1 MKLGAEDKKK
11 VYALAVLGVVAVIAF
26 YTQVIDT
33 GSSSTPSTPR
43 PAATAAAPDSPAPT
57 AMPTAAPTPSPA
69 DPAPRASKK
78 LITVSRGE
86 DFRPAL
92 HSKRPEDRIDPL
104 TVDPTLRTDLLA
116 KVQDVKPEGGSRN
129 LFQFGAAA
137 PKEVLKGP
145 EQKIPVIA
153 KVYDYP
159 RPKPPDPPKAAEPPP
174 PPEPPIDLKYYG
186 VATKTINGKKTALFL
201 DGENTLLAPEGSIVK
216 KKYKVVRIG
225 PSSVVM
231 ENTENKKQQTL
242 QISEDAGA
250 SLSN

>member
-11 VYALAVLGVVAVIAF
+11 VYALVVLGVVAVIAF
-26 YTQVIDT
+26 YTQVIDN
-33 GSSSTPSTPR
+33 GSSPTPSTPK
-43 PAATAAAPDSPAPT
+43 PAPT
-57 AMPTAAPTPSPA
+57 ADVSSTSATMPTSTPTPSPA

-78 LITVSRGE
+78 LVTGGRGE

-116 KVQDVKPEGGSRN
+116 KVQDIKPEGGLRN
-129 LFQFGAAA
+129 LFQFGSAA
-137 PKEVLKGP
+137 PKEQPKGP
-145 EQKIPVIA
+145 EPIIKPVA
-153 KVYDYP
+153 KVFDYP
-159 RPKPPDPPKAAEPPP
+159 RPKPPDSPPPTAPPP

-186 VATKTINGKKTALFL
+186 VATKTVDGKKTALFL

-250 SLSN
+250 NLSN